1 MKTVSWR
8 PWVGALALALAGI
21 QPALAGTVTFESAP
35 VGLDSLF
42 EHGQSFSSEGFLFT
56 PTSGFNLPAV
66 GALVGAI
73 NDAGSALIGLQPT
86 NVDGRYYAGYNDG
99 ALTMS
104 TGNGRALLLSGF
116 DFSFMPFA
124 GGFYGLGD
132 VPGALVASYV
142 AFDGST
148 GLETFLFGA
157 ADAAGA
163 FAYSTV
169 SGAALGALAGP
180 LNSVSFFACVVEN
193 GFCVNPS
200 SFGDAWFALDNIRA
214 EVPVPSTLP
223 LVALAL
229 VCAGALRTRPPEAL

>member
-1 MKTVSWR
+1 MKTLSWR
-8 PWVGALALALAGI
+8 SWLGVLVLVVGGV
-21 QPALAGTVTFESAP
+21 QPAFSATVTFESAP

-73 NDAGSALIGLQPT
+73 NDPGSALIGLQPT

-99 ALTMS
+99 GVTMS
-104 TGNGRALLLSGF
+104 TGNDRALLLSGL
-116 DFSFMPFA
+116 DFAFMPFA
-124 GGFYGLGD
+124 GGFYGPGD
-132 VPGALVASYV
+132 VPGALIASYV
-142 AFDGST
+142 AFDGSS
-148 GLETFLFGA
+148 GFEFFVFGA

-180 LNSVSFFACVVEN
+180 LSSVTFFACLVE
-193 GFCVNPS
+193 GVLCVNPS
-200 SFGDAWFALDNIRA
+200 TFGDAWFALDNIRA
-214 EVPVPSTLP
+214 QVPVPSTLP

-229 VCAGALRTRPPEAL
+229 VCAGVLRTRRQQVR